1 MLNPMIAWPRRKG
14 LDTRELEPELKK
26 YDAIAFD
33 LLTALL
39 DSWSLWESVA
49 GSRSAAMTW
58 RAAYLRLTYGTG
70 EYRSYETL
78 VEESAAHTG
87 LPVAMATALVERW
100 DELPAWPQVRDTL
113 TELAATYRLAFVTNC
128 SDALAHRA
136 AARVGGAAVLVSAE
150 RAGYYKPHEIPY
162 RLALAELGASPQR
175 TLFVAGSPFDILG
188 ASRVG
193 MDVFWHNQIGM
204 TRPEG
209 IPAPLAESRDFAGLT
224 RFLEAA

>member
-1 MLNPMIAWPRRKG
+1 MDA
-14 LDTRELEPELKK
+14 RELEPDLKK

-70 EYRSYETL
+70 EYRAYETL
-78 VEESAAHTG
+78 VQESAAQVG
-87 LPVAMATALVERW
+87 LPSRMAAALTERW
-100 DELPAWPQVRDTL
+100 DELPPWPEVGTTL
-113 TELAATYRLAFVTNC
+113 ARLAGSYRLALVTNC
-128 SDALAHRA
+128 SEALAKRA
-136 AARVGGAAVLVSAE
+136 ADRVGGAMVLVSAE
-150 RAGYYKPHEIPY
+150 RAGFYKPHETPY
-162 RLALAELGASPQR
+162 RMALAELGTSPER

-204 TRPEG
+204 TRPDG
-209 IPAPLAESRDFAGLT
+209 IPAPLGESRDVAGLT
-224 RFLEAA
+224 RFLAAA